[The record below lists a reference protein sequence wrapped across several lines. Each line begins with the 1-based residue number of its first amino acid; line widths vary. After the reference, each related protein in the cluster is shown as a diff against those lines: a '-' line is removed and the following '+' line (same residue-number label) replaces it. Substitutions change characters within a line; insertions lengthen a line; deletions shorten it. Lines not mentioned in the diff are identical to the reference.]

1 MGGIGL
7 AIVGEL
13 KLFTGTANPRLGA
26 SVAEQLGV
34 PLGNVDIHRFRC
46 GEIYVRYLE
55 TVRGDDVFVIQPF
68 AAPVNE
74 SLVEML
80 IMIDTLK
87 RASADRI
94 TAVVPYYGYARQ
106 EKKDAPREPISA
118 RMVADVLTTV
128 GANRV
133 VVIDLHAPA
142 IQGFFNIPVD
152 HLTALP
158 MFVDFCKAKHI
169 SNGIV
174 IAPDAGRVKTAER
187 LASRLDMPVGVVYKR
202 RPSHNVSEVTHV
214 IGEVEGKTCIII
226 EDIIDTGG
234 SVVNVVEALLKGG
247 ARPEVL
253 VCATHAV
260 LSSDAPVRLSHPAIA
275 ELVVT
280 DTVPIPEGRML
291 DKISVLS
298 VAPLIAEAIRR
309 IHGNVSISALF
320 S

>member
-1 MGGIGL
+1 
-7 AIVGEL
+7 GEL

-158 MFVDFCKAKHI
+158 MFVDYCRARRI

-280 DTVPIPEGRML
+280 DTVPIPEDRML

-320 S
+320 N

>member
-1 MGGIGL
+1 M
-7 AIVGEL
+7 ATVGEL

-158 MFVDFCKAKHI
+158 MFVDYCRARRI

-280 DTVPIPEGRML
+280 DTVPIPEDRML

-320 S
+320 N

>member
-1 MGGIGL
+1 M
-7 AIVGEL
+7 AVVGEL

-26 SVAEQLGV
+26 SVAGQLGV

-68 AAPVNE
+68 AVPVNE
-74 SLVEML
+74 NLVEML

-94 TAVVPYYGYARQ
+94 TAVIPYYGYARQ

-158 MFVDFCKAKHI
+158 MFADYCSAKQI
-169 SNGIV
+169 SNGII

-214 IGEVEGKTCIII
+214 IGDVEGKTCIVI

-260 LSSDAPVRLSHPAIA
+260 LSGDAPVRLSHPSIA

-280 DTVPIPEGRML
+280 DTVPIPEDRML

-309 IHGNVSISALF
+309 IHENVSISALF

>member
-1 MGGIGL
+1 M
-7 AIVGEL
+7 ATVGEL

-55 TVRGDDVFVIQPF
+55 TVRGDDVFVVQPF

-158 MFVDFCKAKHI
+158 MFVDYCRARRI

-280 DTVPIPEGRML
+280 DTVPIPEDRML

-320 S
+320 N